1 MIEESLLKSNFVGR
15 DGFRWW
21 IGQVPPIEA
30 QGEQGNGGGWGNRV
44 KVRIMGYHP
53 YDPKDL
59 PNEDL
64 PWAQVLLPATAGT
77 GAANY
82 ATNIKIKPGDSVF
95 GFFLDGDN
103 GQIPVILG
111 CFGRTSEV
119 STKTFKNPFEP
130 FTGYTNQVKN
140 DGSKV
145 VEDQSNE
152 QNKNSQKSPRTLD
165 PNQIDKLNRELK
177 GEYGSEF
184 GKTVFKE
191 LSYFNAIGNKI
202 ISANSCKST
211 IAQSLMSEMENLVGR
226 LKIPSIAMNS
236 ASEIKR
242 TTDKIQGMTNGF
254 VGQMFKNVYTKLIGI
269 LSNGLDLL
277 YAKIFAYIYAI
288 TPCDPGCKFA
298 VAHAA
303 GVLAQQAMVAPVKA
317 LEKGIP
323 CAASKTVNSSYKKIK
338 DLVERY
344 VKNVEIYTECSGVE
358 FTAGML
364 NVLIDEMIR
373 NLSPLLDAVT
383 KILSPGFSLENL
395 LRGSVS
401 NYLNSGG
408 GVLDCKQNRK
418 KCSGLT
424 GNLAVGSGSKK
435 YRGNDLYKQILD
447 TMNIGK
453 KVGKA
458 VIYEDE
464 LPDSVITETE
474 KQRKDFETTKITS
487 KVSKNETTI
496 KIRNIDLVKE
506 GYTIKIKDEV
516 MGVLSVKKESHKV
529 QVSRTKPGTEYSSG
543 TRVKVYKSFASGS
556 TFSRAASDFEQLVGS
571 LNVFNGKS
579 KNNNASC
586 YTGPPLKCNPPTAE
600 VFGGGGYGA
609 KVKPIVGKY
618 ILKKNSNVVGSII
631 GVEVINSG
639 VGYRY
644 PPYIEFTDNC
654 NNGYGALARTEIN
667 SDGRITSAY
676 MVLTGEN
683 YPASDLR
690 EYEVTNIIIED
701 GGSGYIDPSITDD
714 FGNEYEAVV
723 DEDTGEILEVTP
735 INITEVTDLPQLVIT
750 SETGSG
756 ATLRPVIGPIEY
768 PDPLLPDGKPN
779 LPLKDEL
786 LREREY
792 NVPQIPNPAEP
803 LIVQLAIQEQ
813 ELPALAP
820 EIVRA
825 REKARLRRRI
835 LQEKVNYVKDCPT

>member
-30 QGEQGNGGGWGNRV
+30 QGKQENGEGWGNRV
-44 KVRIMGYHP
+44 KVRIMGYHTH
-53 YDPKDL
+53 DEKIL
-59 PNEDL
+59 PNNDL

-82 ATNIKIKPGDSVF
+82 ATNIKIQPGDVVF

-119 STKTFKNPFEP
+119 STEKFKNPFEP

-140 DGSKV
+140 DGSV
-145 VEDQSNE
+145 IPADQTNE

-165 PNQIDKLNRELK
+165 PSQVGKLNSELK
-177 GEYGSEF
+177 SQYGSEF
-184 GKTVFKE
+184 GKSILPE

-226 LKIPSIAMNS
+226 LKIPSIAMDIS
-236 ASEIKR
+236 SEIKR
-242 TTDKIQGMTNGF
+242 TVDKIQGMSNGF
-254 VGQMFKNVYTKLIGI
+254 IGQMFKNVYTKLIGI

-277 YAKIFAYIYAI
+277 YSKIFAYVYSI
-288 TPCDPGCKFA
+288 TPCDPACKFA

-303 GVLAQQAMVAPVKA
+303 GVLAQQALVAPVKA

-323 CAASKTVNSSYKKIK
+323 CAASKSINSSYKKIK
-338 DLVERY
+338 DLVEKY
-344 VKNVEIYTECSGVE
+344 VKNVENYTECSGVE
-358 FTAGML
+358 FTAGLL

-424 GNLAVGSGSKK
+424 GNLAVGSGSKG

-447 TMNIGK
+447 TMNAGK

-458 VIYEDE
+458 VIYENE
-464 LPDSVITETE
+464 LPDSVITQTE
-474 KQRKDFETTKITS
+474 EQRKDFVTSKITN

-496 KIRNIDLVKE
+496 KIRDIDLVKE
-506 GYTIKIKDEV
+506 GYSIKIKDEV
-516 MGVLSVKKESHKV
+516 MSVLKVETGTHKV
-529 QVSRTKPGTEYSSG
+529 QVSRGDLGNQYKSG
-543 TRVKVYKSFASGS
+543 TKVKIYKSFAEGS
-556 TFSRAASDFEQLVGS
+556 TFSRAASDFESLVGS

-579 KNNNASC
+579 KNSNASC
-586 YTGPPLKCNPPTAE
+586 YTGPPLNCNPPTAQ

-609 KVKPIVGKY
+609 RVRPLMGKY
-618 ILKKNSNVVGSII
+618 KMKRNGKRVGSII
-631 GVEVINSG
+631 GVQVQNSG

-644 PPYIEFTDNC
+644 PPNIQFTDNC
-654 NNGYGALARTEIN
+654 NDGYGAIARTQIN
-667 SDGRITSAY
+667 DDGRIISAY
-676 MVLTGEN
+676 MVSTGEN
-683 YPASDLR
+683 YPVSEIQ
-690 EYEVTNIIIED
+690 EYEVINVVVED
-701 GGSGYIDPSITDD
+701 GGSGYIDPTITDD
-714 FGNEYEAVV
+714 FGNKYEAVV

-735 INITEVTDLPQLVIT
+735 INTTEVTDLPQINIT
-750 SETGSG
+750 SDTGTG
-756 ATLRPVIGPIEY
+756 ASLIPIIGSIEY
-768 PDPLLPDGKPN
+768 PDSLVDGEPN

-792 NVPQIPNPAEP
+792 NVPQIPDPAEP
-803 LIVQLAIQEQ
+803 LVVQLAIQEQ

-820 EIVRA
+820 EVIRA